1 MRLSKTNP
9 AYAHLAHQHAIVS
22 HTIALMQERYLGTDA
37 QDPQDVMYCEGLPRD
52 DSEVPEDEI
61 LLFVRDLQHK
71 RLEIERQMQ
80 MFDFVSRAPLLE
92 APRMTSAI
100 LNPPKTNEPAESP
113 AKKGGRRKRPQKR
126 Q

>member
-37 QDPQDVMYCEGLPRD
+37 QEPQDVMYCGGLPRE

-61 LLFVRDLQHK
+61 LLFVRELQHK
-71 RLEIERQMQ
+71 RLEIEQQMQ
-80 MFDFVSRAPLLE
+80 MFDFVPRAPLPQP
-92 APRMTSAI
+92 PRMTSSI
-100 LNPPKTNEPAESP
+100 LNPPKTNEPAESS
-113 AKKGGRRKRPQKR
+113 AKKGRRGKRPQKR
-126 Q
+126 